1 MLPTGK
7 RVVWINITFLIRP
20 NVKMKSENFIKANI
34 QWMQPVEF
42 TFNFLNIFDISIQS
56 VQDRHAKE
64 IKSES

>member
-1 MLPTGK
+1 
-7 RVVWINITFLIRP
+7 
-20 NVKMKSENFIKANI
+20 MKSENFIKANI